1 MYILSFIFSLH
12 IAISAYV
19 NSKFLTGIINEN
31 YVGILYTIAFLLT
44 LFLLIKSSGI
54 LKNFGNRRLILTFL
68 VANMI
73 SLVGLITSHN
83 PYVIGTSFILFSMT
97 NTLVFFCID
106 IFVEHFGTMK
116 TIGKTRGTYLTI
128 LNIAWV
134 LSPIFSSFLI
144 TKGGGYRTIYIIA
157 FLMVALMTFGLV
169 FATKSFKDKTYTRT
183 PFLETFKY
191 LKINSHMFAIMII
204 NFLLQFFYVWM
215 IIYTPIYFFNH
226 LGFSWSQIG
235 IMFTIMLVPFVILE
249 FPIGI
254 FIDKYNLNK
263 KSLLYIGFAIIIAST
278 ALISFV
284 ATLSIIIWS
293 IILFMTRVGA
303 SIIESTT
310 EIYFFT
316 NVKEEDAYL
325 LGAYRDMMPISYIV
339 APIIATLVFLILPY
353 KYLFVVLSVI
363 LTIGFI
369 FIPKLKNKHNDE
381 NILPNTNQQIL
392 GAK

>member
-1 MYILSFIFSLH
+1 
-12 IAISAYV
+12 
-19 NSKFLTGIINEN
+19 
-31 YVGILYTIAFLLT
+31 
-44 LFLLIKSSGI
+44 
-54 LKNFGNRRLILTFL
+54 
-68 VANMI
+68 
-73 SLVGLITSHN
+73 
-83 PYVIGTSFILFSMT
+83 
-97 NTLVFFCID
+97 VFFCID
-106 IFVEHFGTMK
+106 IFIEHFGTTK

-144 TKGGGYRTIYIIA
+144 TKEGGYRTIYIIA

-191 LKINSHMFAIMII
+191 LKINSHMFAIMVI

-226 LGFSWSQIG
+226 LGFNWSQIG

-254 FIDKYNLNK
+254 FIDKYNTNK
-263 KSLLYIGFAIIIAST
+263 KSLLYVGFAIIISFT

-284 ATLSIIIWS
+284 TTLSIAMWS

-316 NVKEEDAYL
+316 NVKEEDANV
-325 LGAYRDMMPISYIV
+325 LGAYRDMTPISYIV
-339 APIIATLVFLILPY
+339 APIIATLIFLILPY
-353 KYLFVVLSVI
+353 KYLFVVLGLI
-363 LTIGFI
+363 LATGFI
-369 FIPKLKNKHNDE
+369 YIPKLKNKHNDE
-381 NILPNTNQQIL
+381 NILSNTDQQIL

>member
-12 IAISAYV
+12 IAISAYI
-19 NSKFLTGIINEN
+19 NSKFLTGIISED
-31 YVGILYTIAFLLT
+31 YVGILYTLAFLLT
-44 LFLLIKSSGI
+44 FLLLMESSVI

-68 VANMI
+68 VVNMI

-83 PYVIGTSFILFSMT
+83 SYVIGTSFVLFSMT

-106 IFVEHFGTMK
+106 IFIEHFGTTK

-144 TKGGGYRTIYIIA
+144 TKEGGYRTIYIIA

-191 LKINSHMFAIMII
+191 LKINSHMFAIMVI

-226 LGFSWSQIG
+226 LGFNWSQIG

-254 FIDKYNLNK
+254 FIDKYNTNK
-263 KSLLYIGFAIIIAST
+263 KSLLYVGFAIIISFT

-284 ATLSIIIWS
+284 TTLSIAMWS

-316 NVKEEDAYL
+316 NVKEEDANV
-325 LGAYRDMMPISYIV
+325 LGAYRDMTPISYIV
-339 APIIATLVFLILPY
+339 APIIATLIFLILPY
-353 KYLFVVLSVI
+353 KYLFVVLGLI
-363 LTIGFI
+363 LATGFI
-369 FIPKLKNKHNDE
+369 YIPKLKNKHNDE
-381 NILPNTNQQIL
+381 NILSNTDQQIL